1 SEKILKKLTDA
12 DLPQRFH
19 FIEADV
25 AGTKTLFSRT
35 GYTGE
40 DGFELYLQSE
50 ETEKMWNK
58 LLEAGKDEGL
68 KPIGLGARDTLRIE
82 ACYSLY
88 GHEIN
93 ESITPIEA
101 GLSWAVKPGKNDFIG
116 KSILEKQKKE
126 GTEKTLVAFEM
137 LERGIAR
144 EHYEIFADDK
154 NIGHVTSGTYS
165 PTFKKSLGMALLKK
179 EFSNIGNK
187 INIKIRGKLYNAIVV
202 KRPFYEYN
210 GRK

>member
-1 SEKILKKLTDA
+1 
-12 DLPQRFH
+12 
-19 FIEADV
+19 
-25 AGTKTLFSRT
+25 
-35 GYTGE
+35 
-40 DGFELYLQSE
+40 
-50 ETEKMWNK
+50 MWNK

-210 GRK
+210 GGK

>member
-1 SEKILKKLTDA
+1 
-12 DLPQRFH
+12 
-19 FIEADV
+19 
-25 AGTKTLFSRT
+25 
-35 GYTGE
+35 
-40 DGFELYLQSE
+40 
-50 ETEKMWNK
+50 
-58 LLEAGKDEGL
+58 
-68 KPIGLGARDTLRIE
+68 
-82 ACYSLY
+82 
-88 GHEIN
+88 
-93 ESITPIEA
+93 
-101 GLSWAVKPGKNDFIG
+101 
-116 KSILEKQKKE
+116 
-126 GTEKTLVAFEM
+126 M